1 MELRIGTGYDIH
13 KLVPKRPLILGGIKI
28 EHPTGLAG
36 HSDADVVIHALSDA
50 ILGALS
56 MPDIGTYFPDNQK
69 DTHNL
74 NSKHI
79 LLFARSKM
87 YEYGFKI
94 SNVDL
99 VIITEEPKLFPFYGK
114 IKNSLANILQISP
127 NQIGIKAKTN
137 EKMGIIGAKQA
148 IAVIAN
154 VLLQKS

>member
-28 EHPTGLAG
+28 EHLTGLAG

-69 DTHNL
+69 DTYNL

-87 YEYGFKI
+87 YECGFKI
-94 SNVDL
+94 SNADL
-99 VIITEEPKLFPFYGK
+99 VIITEEPKLFPLYGK
-114 IKNSLANILQISP
+114 IKNSLADILQISP

-154 VLLQKS
+154 VLLQKF